1 MKTAPKAI
9 LMAGG
14 LLLAV
19 SARAAIDWEQTF
31 TPANGTIQAGN
42 MVGEVFS
49 GDVTAAPAG
58 SMAEDLVVSLN
69 VSGGY
74 NGDFYAYLV
83 SPSGTTDLLL
93 NEPGVGVNGFGASGS
108 GMDITLADDS
118 PNGSIQYVTGS
129 STLSGS
135 YQPASPLSAFA
146 SDSANG
152 NWTLFFADEGSGG
165 GNADLNSWSLGVVTV
180 PEVVSPALC
189 WFFSLLL
196 GLGGLRWL
204 SRRRKLQ
211 QPAL

>member
-83 SPSGTTDLLL
+83 SPSGTTDL
-93 NEPGVGVNGFGASGS
+93 
-108 GMDITLADDS
+108 DITLADDS

-152 NWTLFFADEGSGG
+152 SWTLFFADEGSGG